1 MFFLVL
7 FPVVATVASAVIS
20 LLLSLFTATPPVWWH
35 VAAYIEWTGAYYY
48 LTYEYLHLMY
58 HMDEK
63 RVVWL
68 QFVPFLAFLRRHHLL
83 HHHQPSMRKINFNIT
98 VRGPQPQ
105 RASTSVARLI
115 AARCCVVLGLFW
127 VRSAL
132 LCVCVQYPIFDFLLG
147 TLVTE
152 LPPSSS
158 ALRVDASAGSE

>member
-1 MFFLVL
+1 
-7 FPVVATVASAVIS
+7 
-20 LLLSLFTATPPVWWH
+20 
-35 VAAYIEWTGAYYY
+35 
-48 LTYEYLHLMY
+48 
-58 HMDEK
+58 
-63 RVVWL
+63 
-68 QFVPFLAFLRRHHLL
+68 
-83 HHHQPSMRKINFNIT
+83 MRKINFNIT

-115 AARCCVVLGLFW
+115 AARCVVLGLFW

-152 LPPSSS
+152 LPSSS